1 MLAQIGELLIRD
13 NLISQ
18 VELDHCLEYKKM
30 NPKDRL
36 GSILQRLGFINDRE
50 LAICLAKQIGW
61 KFFDDDYIPDYGSIE
76 RTGLDYFCTH
86 QIFPL
91 KNGGTPSFVVSFIDN
106 VEITDFLKNTFGNN
120 GVNFYIGT
128 ESDVRNAL
136 DLIILE
142 QNRKK
147 LLSEIESFKS
157 EGIDSLASWLNGII
171 NLAIITRSTDIHIE
185 PTGRTTDIR
194 FRIDG
199 MLTTISCLKQEFIPK
214 LANIILT
221 KCKGNPCDYRIQDGR
236 FDHEFKEMSRSVDI
250 RFSQIPTIHGPS
262 IVLRLLD
269 KARAAIPLESLGYSE
284 HNRKLI
290 NQAMVIPHGLILV
303 TGPTGSGK
311 STTLSAALN
320 QIKSISKKI
329 LTIEDP
335 VEITHSLM
343 SQVETDQAQGLT
355 FSTAIRAFLRQDP
368 NVLLIGEIRDHETAE
383 ECLRAANTGLQIFST
398 LHTNDPISAIL
409 RLRDLGVDA
418 VNISSCL
425 VAVVAQR
432 LVRKLCPFCKG
443 SYAGAKGTLEPYEA
457 KYIDE
462 EFQKIYR
469 AIGCDLCN
477 NTGYSGR
484 TVVAEVLLIDPE
496 IKELIGRNAL
506 GEIYALLRKRGTYRT
521 MIDDMKTLILK
532 GETSINEAVR
542 ILG

>member
-1 MLAQIGELLIRD
+1 MLSRIGELLMEED
-13 NLISQ
+13 LITQ
-18 VELDHCLEYKKM
+18 DQLDHCLEYKKT

-36 GSILQRLGFINDRE
+36 GSILKHHGFINDSA
-50 LAICLAKQIGW
+50 LALCLSKQIGW
-61 KFFDDDYIPDYGSIE
+61 EFFKSNYIPDYQAIQQV
-76 RTGLDYFCTH
+76 GLDYFCTH

-106 VEITDFLKNTFGNN
+106 VEVTDFLKNNFGN
-120 GVNFYIGT
+120 GSVNFYIGT

-142 QNRKK
+142 ENRQK
-147 LLSEIESFKS
+147 LLSEIESLKS
-157 EGIDSLASWLNGII
+157 EGIDSLAAWLDSII

-185 PTGRTTDIR
+185 PTGKTTDIR

-199 MLTTISCLKQEFIPK
+199 LLTPIGCLKPKYIQK

-236 FDHEFKEMSRSVDI
+236 FDHEYKGMARTVDT

-269 KARAAIPLESLGYSE
+269 KTRASIPLESLGYSE
-284 HNRKLI
+284 HNQELI
-290 NQAMVIPHGLILV
+290 NQAIMVPHGLILV

-311 STTLSAALN
+311 STTLSAVLN

-343 SQVETDQAQGLT
+343 QQVEVDQAQNLT
-355 FSTAIRAFLRQDP
+355 FGTAIRAFLRQDP
-368 NVLLIGEIRDHETAE
+368 NVLLIGEIRDHETAQE
-383 ECLRAANTGLQIFST
+383 SIRAANTGLQIFST

-409 RLRDLGVDA
+409 RLKDLGIDA
-418 VNISSCL
+418 VNIASCL
-425 VAVVAQR
+425 VAVVSQR
-432 LVRKLCPFCKG
+432 LVRKLCPFCKNSFMG
-443 SYAGAKGTLEPYEA
+443 VKDTFEPYEA
-457 KYIDE
+457 KYLNQE
-462 EFQKIYR
+462 APPLYR
-469 AIGCDLCN
+469 ANGCERCRN
-477 NTGYSGR
+477 GYLGR
-484 TVVAEVLLIDPE
+484 TVVAEVLLIDPA

-506 GEIYALLRKRGTYRT
+506 GEIYSLLRQRGTYKT
-521 MIDDMKTLILK
+521 MADDMRSLISK
-532 GETSINEAVR
+532 GETSLEEAVR
-542 ILG
+542 VLG

>member
-106 VEITDFLKNTFGNN
+106 VEITDFLKNNFGNN

-221 KCKGNPCDYRIQDGR
+221 K
-236 FDHEFKEMSRSVDI
+236 
-250 RFSQIPTIHGPS
+250 
-262 IVLRLLD
+262 
-269 KARAAIPLESLGYSE
+269 
-284 HNRKLI
+284 
-290 NQAMVIPHGLILV
+290 
-303 TGPTGSGK
+303 
-311 STTLSAALN
+311 
-320 QIKSISKKI
+320 
-329 LTIEDP
+329 
-335 VEITHSLM
+335 
-343 SQVETDQAQGLT
+343 
-355 FSTAIRAFLRQDP
+355 
-368 NVLLIGEIRDHETAE
+368 
-383 ECLRAANTGLQIFST
+383 
-398 LHTNDPISAIL
+398 
-409 RLRDLGVDA
+409 
-418 VNISSCL
+418 
-425 VAVVAQR
+425 
-432 LVRKLCPFCKG
+432 
-443 SYAGAKGTLEPYEA
+443 
-457 KYIDE
+457 
-462 EFQKIYR
+462 
-469 AIGCDLCN
+469 
-477 NTGYSGR
+477 
-484 TVVAEVLLIDPE
+484 
-496 IKELIGRNAL
+496 
-506 GEIYALLRKRGTYRT
+506 
-521 MIDDMKTLILK
+521 
-532 GETSINEAVR
+532 
-542 ILG
+542 